1 VSDENGEIA
10 LEQRQA
16 IFRALVEAQDAG
28 MSVANSR
35 ADIAQR
41 FSITEEQVKEIE
53 REGSDQQWPPL

>member
-10 LEQRQA
+10 LEQRQI

-28 MSVANSR
+28 MGVAASR
-35 ADIAQR
+35 ADVAQR

-53 REGSDQQWPPL
+53 REGSDRQWPPL